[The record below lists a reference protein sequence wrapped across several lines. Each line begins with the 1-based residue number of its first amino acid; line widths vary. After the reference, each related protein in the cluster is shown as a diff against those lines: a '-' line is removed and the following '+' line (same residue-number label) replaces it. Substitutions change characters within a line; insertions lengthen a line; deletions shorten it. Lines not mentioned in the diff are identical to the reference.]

1 MNAAAQKVRPK
12 AAAAPE
18 VRRSSHEPVRA
29 AMTGAPRYLKA
40 SLRVG
45 GVNDPEEREAEH
57 AATVVAS
64 GGRYRVSDPGGETH
78 LRASEKDR
86 PGPVR
91 ALAAPPV
98 VDPGA
103 EGRVRRAPVA
113 EVVDPGASG
122 RVRRAPGPPPVT
134 SDAAA
139 ARRIEAARAAV
150 ANPLPAPVKARLE
163 HGFGHKLDSVRVHK
177 GPAARAAAASIGA
190 RAYTEGNRITLGD
203 RESEHDLHLMA
214 HETAH
219 VVQNRAA
226 VARSPAADPAPGAT
240 PIRRFGLD
248 TIKNFFADHAN
259 NIPGFRMFTIVI
271 GVNPLTMQDVDASPA
286 NILRAVVELM
296 PLGAQIVQA
305 LDKYAVFDKVGA
317 WVSQQLKTLAITG
330 SAIGQAVSKFLDS
343 LHLTDIA
350 SPGDVW
356 DRAKQIFTEPIDR
369 IKGFVVGLV
378 DGVIQFV
385 KDTVIHPLADLA
397 SKTRAWD
404 LLIALLGKNPI
415 TGDPVPQTA
424 ETLIGGF
431 MKLAGQDDVWENIK
445 KSNAIGRAFA
455 WFKGAMAAV
464 LAFAQQIPGLFLT
477 ALKSFKITDLLDL
490 PGTIARV
497 VGLFGD
503 FAGRF
508 ISWAIDAAL
517 KLAEI
522 VFDAVSPGAWGY
534 VQRTGAALKSILK
547 NPLPF
552 VGNLVQ
558 AAKLGLQN
566 FAGNIGTHLKTG
578 LIDWLTGSLPGVYI
592 PKAFSLI
599 EVGKFALSVLGVS
612 WAQIRG
618 KIVKALGAGGEKIM
632 AGLETAFDVV
642 VALVK
647 GGPAAAWEV
656 IKDKL
661 GNLKDMV
668 IEGITSFVVDTI
680 VKKAIPKL
688 VAMFIPGAGFISA
701 IISIYG
707 TIMAFMERLSKIVAA
722 VTAFIDSIVAIA
734 AGQIAGA
741 AAKVESALAGVL
753 SLAIG
758 LLAGFLGLGGIAAK
772 VMAVVEKVRGIVD
785 KALDTAIAWIV
796 GKAKS
801 LFGWLFGG
809 GDKKDGAKA
818 GGKVGEDMPF
828 DADGDAHH
836 LWVDVKGGSP
846 VVMLASTPK
855 PLTAYLQEFQSD
867 AKDIEDTTL
876 KGQVVA
882 WIGQAMPLAKS
893 IEGAAA
899 KAVALP
905 IDTPPRTALDTQVKA
920 NESALRPIL
929 AQILKALGSR
939 VPDKITPPIVVTFT
953 PETGLDMTEYRR
965 QLADQTA
972 GINAMVVAD
981 WMVNRMKFAERRSA
995 SGSGRHPDAAKAQK
1009 DYRTAVRSRLIL
1021 RLQLPMSATG
1031 GVAGVVSGD
1040 SSQAAFVATA
1050 FGNYSE
1056 STQRRGFAES
1066 TATKIVDT
1074 WMRDTA
1080 ALHSPDQVAGGEH
1093 DGITGLGLADVNT
1106 DIGANWGQF
1115 RKPAHLANGL
1125 QKDVQDAMT
1134 RLKVRRAFWRQ
1145 VKMNVSLNV

>member
-1 MNAAAQKVRPK
+1 
-12 AAAAPE
+12 
-18 VRRSSHEPVRA
+18 
-29 AMTGAPRYLKA
+29 
-40 SLRVG
+40 
-45 GVNDPEEREAEH
+45 
-57 AATVVAS
+57 
-64 GGRYRVSDPGGETH
+64 
-78 LRASEKDR
+78 
-86 PGPVR
+86 
-91 ALAAPPV
+91 
-98 VDPGA
+98 
-103 EGRVRRAPVA
+103 
-113 EVVDPGASG
+113 
-122 RVRRAPGPPPVT
+122 
-134 SDAAA
+134 
-139 ARRIEAARAAV
+139 
-150 ANPLPAPVKARLE
+150 
-163 HGFGHKLDSVRVHK
+163 
-177 GPAARAAAASIGA
+177 
-190 RAYTEGNRITLGD
+190 
-203 RESEHDLHLMA
+203 
-214 HETAH
+214 
-219 VVQNRAA
+219 
-226 VARSPAADPAPGAT
+226 
-240 PIRRFGLD
+240 
-248 TIKNFFADHAN
+248 
-259 NIPGFRMFTIVI
+259 
-271 GVNPLTMQDVDASPA
+271 
-286 NILRAVVELM
+286 
-296 PLGAQIVQA
+296 
-305 LDKYAVFDKVGA
+305 
-317 WVSQQLKTLAITG
+317 
-330 SAIGQAVSKFLDS
+330 

-369 IKGFVVGLV
+369 IKGFVVSLV

-385 KDTVIHPLADLA
+385 KDAVIHPLADLA

-431 MKLAGQDDVWENIK
+431 MKLAGQDEVWENIK
-445 KSNAIGRAFA
+445 KSNAIARAFA
-455 WFKGAMAAV
+455 WFKGAMAAL
-464 LAFAQQIPGLFLT
+464 LAFAQQIPTLFLS

-503 FAGRF
+503 FAGKF
-508 ISWAIDAAL
+508 VSWALDAAL

-547 NPLPF
+547 NPMPF

-688 VAMFIPGAGFISA
+688 VAMFIPGAGFVSA

-772 VMAVVEKVRGIVD
+772 VMAVVEKVRGIVV

-796 GKAKS
+796 GKAKA

-818 GGKVGEDMPF
+818 GGAGVNWWTTTAPF
-828 DADGDAHH
+828 AD
-836 LWVDVKGGSP
+836 K
-846 VVMLASTPK
+846 
-855 PLTAYLQEFQSD
+855 
-867 AKDIEDTTL
+867 
-876 KGQVVA
+876 KGQSHRVFFKGECASATLMVA
-882 WIGQAMPLAKS
+882 SAEEPTDSFIGRVEAVLAADPTARAL
-893 IEGAAA
+893 GAAA
-899 KAVALP
+899 
-905 IDTPPRTALDTQVKA
+905 
-920 NESALRPIL
+920 L
-929 AQILKALGSR
+929 AQAKSAK
-939 VPDKITPPIVVTFT
+939 PKIANA
-953 PETGLDMTEYRR
+953 
-965 QLADQTA
+965 QQTL
-972 GINAMVVAD
+972 V
-981 WMVNRMKFAERRSA
+981 RL
-995 SGSGRHPDAAKAQK
+995 AKAQPFELIQPQK
-1009 DYRTAVRSRLIL
+1009 ALAAAQGELASAMHVLMDLLPENQNTKLPVVVGQFVSIPYKGTTRKGEILVISDFRVRYRVDAVAANLEMPVQDFQTKWGQEIFQYVEGSL
-1021 RLQLPMSATG
+1021 REEYLGATPGKASATG
-1031 GVAGVVSGD
+1031 RAVIARYQDAHPTKIRTSAAGVVEVEWSSGKWHPLLD
-1040 SSQAAFVATA
+1040 CDMSHSPVDAVDFWNAT
-1050 FGNYSE
+1050 G
-1056 STQRRGFAES
+1056 RGTGRKS
-1066 TATKIVDT
+1066 DTVRT
-1074 WMRDTA
+1074 WM
-1080 ALHSPDQVAGGEH
+1080 LNS
-1093 DGITGLGLADVNT
+1093 
-1106 DIGANWGQF
+1106 ANYILE
-1115 RKPAHLANGL
+1115 PASINRSRGSANNSRY
-1125 QKDVQDAMT
+1125 QPPTV
-1134 RLKVRRAFWRQ
+1134 
-1145 VKMNVSLNV
+1145 